1 MSVAARR
8 ALQSYGAV
16 HNRGRVEGA
25 DPAQLI
31 ALLFDAGLDALR
43 SAEAQLARGAWREKC
58 ASLEKASEIILALK
72 DSLDLER
79 GGELAAT
86 LDALYA
92 YCLRRVL
99 EANARS
105 DEAAAREVRGYLEE
119 LRGAWGQLQR
129 RPEPAP
135 AAFTQGLRG

>member
-31 ALLFDAGLDALR
+31 ALLFDAGVDALLA
-43 SAEAQLARGAWREKC
+43 AEAHLARGAWQEKC
-58 ASLEKASEIILALK
+58 ASLEKASEILLALK
-72 DSLDLER
+72 NSLDLER
-79 GGELAAT
+79 GGELAST
-86 LDALYA
+86 LDALYT

-99 EANARS
+99 GANAKS
-105 DEAAAREVRGYLEE
+105 DAAAAREVRGYLEE
-119 LRGAWGQLQR
+119 LRGAWRHLPPVPTASKER
-129 RPEPAP
+129 MEY
-135 AAFTQGLRG
+135 RG

>member
-86 LDALYA
+86 LDGLYT

-119 LRGAWGQLQR
+119 LRNAWGQLQR
-129 RPEPAP
+129 LPEPAP
-135 AAFTQGLRG
+135 AALTQGLRG

>member
-58 ASLEKASEIILALK
+58 ASLEKASEIILALR

-79 GGELAAT
+79 GGERRAIPQVGLSGGEGELNLTPLLTRSLA
-86 LDALYA
+86 
-92 YCLRRVL
+92 
-99 EANARS
+99 
-105 DEAAAREVRGYLEE
+105 DERAH
-119 LRGAWGQLQR
+119 
-129 RPEPAP
+129 PPAE
-135 AAFTQGLRG
+135 

>member
-31 ALLFDAGLDALR
+31 ALLFDAGVDALLA
-43 SAEAQLARGAWREKC
+43 AEAHLARGAWREKC
-58 ASLEKASEIILALK
+58 ASLEKASEILIALK
-72 DSLDLER
+72 DSLDLRR
-79 GGELAAT
+79 GGELADT

-99 EANARS
+99 EANAKS
-105 DEAAAREVRGYLEE
+105 DAAAAREVRGYLEE
-119 LRGAWGQLQR
+119 LRGAWRHLQ
-129 RPEPAP
+129 PVPARAGMP
-135 AAFTQGLRG
+135 LEVRG